1 MFSKRYSIMK
11 MRISKR
17 LKKTKQ
23 SVISKIE
30 AWDSFPCF
38 YNYFFK
44 GEN

>member
-1 MFSKRYSIMK
+1 MK

-30 AWDSFPCF
+30 AWDSFPMLL
-38 YNYFFK
+38 
-44 GEN
+44 